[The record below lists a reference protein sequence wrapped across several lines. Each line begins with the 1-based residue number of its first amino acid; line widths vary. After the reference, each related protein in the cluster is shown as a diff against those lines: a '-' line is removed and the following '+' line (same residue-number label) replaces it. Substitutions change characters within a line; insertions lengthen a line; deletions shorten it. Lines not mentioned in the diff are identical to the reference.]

1 MMSIYLYSF
10 RAVFNGNRFLI
21 ILLLFL
27 FWDYVERL
35 DIAYLN
41 YILVFYCWWLVIKNI
56 FDIIDFIWDL
66 LFFVL
71 TLILS
76 PLDLVFELLFPK
88 GILKYECRMSIFVM
102 IIGCILPVLGGVR
115 WGVVG
120 MLISFFILGYM
131 LDKYLYIRFIGII

>member
-1 MMSIYLYSF
+1 MMTIYLYSF
-10 RAVFNGNRFLI
+10 RAVFSGNRFLI
-21 ILLLFL
+21 ILLSFL
-27 FWDYVERL
+27 FWDYVKRL

-41 YILVFYCWWLVIKNI
+41 YILVSYCWWLVIENI
-56 FDIIDFIWDL
+56 FDIIDFICDL

-88 GILKYECRMSIFVM
+88 GILKYEWWMSIVM

-115 WGVVG
+115 WGVG
-120 MLISFFILGYM
+120 MLISFLSYM
-131 LDKYLYIRFIGII
+131 LDKHLYIRFIGII

>member
-1 MMSIYLYSF
+1 MMTIYLYSF
-10 RAVFNGNRFLI
+10 RAVFSGNRFLI

-76 PLDLVFELLFPK
+76 PLDLGFWTTIPKRDFEVWVSDE
-88 GILKYECRMSIFVM
+88 YFVM
-102 IIGCILPVLGGVR
+102 IIGCIFPVLGGVR
-115 WGVVG
+115 WGVG
-120 MLISFFILGYM
+120 MLISFWVIC
-131 LDKYLYIRFIGII
+131 

>member
-1 MMSIYLYSF
+1 MMTIYLYSF
-10 RAVFNGNRFLI
+10 RAVFSGNRFLI
-21 ILLLFL
+21 ILLSFL
-27 FWDYVERL
+27 FWDYVKRL

-41 YILVFYCWWLVIKNI
+41 YILVSYCWWLVIENI

-76 PLDLVFELLFPK
+76 PLDLVFWITIPK
-88 GILKYECRMSIFVM
+88 RDFEVWVSDEYFVM

-115 WGVVG
+115 WGVG
-120 MLISFFILGYM
+120 MLISFWVIC
-131 LDKYLYIRFIGII
+131 

>member
-1 MMSIYLYSF
+1 MMTIYLYSF
-10 RAVFNGNRFLI
+10 RAVFSGNRFLI

-115 WGVVG
+115 WGRVG
-120 MLISFFILGYM
+120 MLISFLGYM
-131 LDKYLYIRFIGII
+131 LDKHLYIRFIGII

>member
-1 MMSIYLYSF
+1 MITWWILYSSC
-10 RAVFNGNRFLI
+10 AVFSGNSYLV
-21 ILLLFL
+21 ILLSFL
-27 FWDYVERL
+27 FWDYVKRL

-88 GILKYECRMSIFVM
+88 GILKYEWWMSIFVM

-115 WGVVG
+115 WGVG
-120 MLISFFILGYM
+120 MLISFLSYM
-131 LDKYLYIRFIGII
+131 LDKHLYIRFIGII

>member
-1 MMSIYLYSF
+1 MMTIYLYSF
-10 RAVFNGNRFLI
+10 RAVFSGNRFLI

-88 GILKYECRMSIFVM
+88 GIFKYECWMSMFVM

-115 WGVVG
+115 WGVG
-120 MLISFFILGYM
+120 MLISFLSYM
-131 LDKYLYIRFIGII
+131 LDKHLYIRFIGII